1 MTGCASSLAV
11 EANSHD
17 SESKSMCSQ
26 KSTAIARTGLLF
38 ILMTCSLVKA
48 AEPMERNW
56 KIDGVSRQALVA
68 VPDSARQAPAPVVF
82 VFHGHGGNMRQAA
95 RSFRIH
101 ELWNEAIVVY
111 MQGLNTPGQLTD
123 PEGKRPGWQKEKGD
137 QKDRD
142 LKFFDEV
149 LKSLKQDYKVD
160 EKRIFSTGH
169 SNGGGFTY
177 LLWSERP
184 DVFAA
189 FAPSGSAALKVRNN
203 LTPRPMLHIAGGNDP
218 LVKYAW
224 QAMMIDSIKKRNQ
237 CEAGK
242 PWEEKC
248 TQFPSKI
255 GAPVVTFV
263 TSQGHKFP
271 SEAPELIVK
280 FFQQY

>member
-1 MTGCASSLAV
+1 MFRQKFMLSLA
-11 EANSHD
+11 A
-17 SESKSMCSQ
+17 
-26 KSTAIARTGLLF
+26 GLLVMF
-38 ILMTCSLVKA
+38 SGLVQA
-48 AEPMERNW
+48 AEPKPRTWTIE
-56 KIDGVSRQALVA
+56 GVSREAIIV
-68 VPDSARQAPAPVVF
+68 VPDAAKQTASPLVF
-82 VFHGHGGNMRQAA
+82 VFHGHGGNMRQVA

-101 ELWNEAIVVY
+101 ELWDEAIVVY

-142 LKFFDEV
+142 LRFFDEV

-189 FAPSGSAALKVRNN
+189 FAPSGSAALRLKNT
-203 LTPRPMLHIAGGNDP
+203 LKPKPMLHIAGDNDP

-224 QAMMIDSIKKRNQ
+224 QTMMIDSVKKTNQ
-237 CEAGK
+237 CEEGQ

-255 GAPVVTFV
+255 GAPVITFV

-271 SEAPELIVK
+271 PEAPALIVK
-280 FFQQY
+280 FFKQY

>member
-1 MTGCASSLAV
+1 
-11 EANSHD
+11 
-17 SESKSMCSQ
+17 
-26 KSTAIARTGLLF
+26 
-38 ILMTCSLVKA
+38 
-48 AEPMERNW
+48 
-56 KIDGVSRQALVA
+56 
-68 VPDSARQAPAPVVF
+68 
-82 VFHGHGGNMRQAA
+82 MRQVA

-101 ELWNEAIVVY
+101 ELWDEAIVVY

-184 DVFAA
+184 DVFSA
-189 FAPSGSAALKVRNN
+189 FAPSGSAALKVKNN
-203 LTPRPMLHIAGGNDP
+203 LKPKPMLHIAGDNDP

-224 QAMMIDSIKKRNQ
+224 QTMMIDSVKKTNQ
-237 CEAGK
+237 CEEGQ

-255 GAPVVTFV
+255 GAPVITFV

-271 SEAPELIVK
+271 AEAPALIVK
-280 FFQQY
+280 FFKQY

>member
-1 MTGCASSLAV
+1 
-11 EANSHD
+11 
-17 SESKSMCSQ
+17 
-26 KSTAIARTGLLF
+26 
-38 ILMTCSLVKA
+38 
-48 AEPMERNW
+48 
-56 KIDGVSRQALVA
+56 
-68 VPDSARQAPAPVVF
+68 
-82 VFHGHGGNMRQAA
+82 
-95 RSFRIH
+95 
-101 ELWNEAIVVY
+101 

-189 FAPSGSAALKVRNN
+189 FAPSGSAALKVKNN
-203 LTPRPMLHIAGGNDP
+203 LKPKPMLHIAGDNDP

-224 QAMMIDSIKKRNQ
+224 QTMMIDSVKKTNQ
-237 CEAGK
+237 CEEGQ

-255 GAPVVTFV
+255 GAPVITFV

-271 SEAPELIVK
+271 AEAPALIVK
-280 FFQQY
+280 FFKQY

>member
-1 MTGCASSLAV
+1 MF
-11 EANSHD
+11 H
-17 SESKSMCSQ
+17 Q
-26 KSTAIARTGLLF
+26 KSVVHVVAGLLV
-38 ILMTCSLVKA
+38 LTCGLLNA
-48 AEPMERNW
+48 AEPKPRTW
-56 KIDGVSRQALVA
+56 AIDVVSREAIIA
-68 VPDSARQAPAPVVF
+68 VPDAARKTASPLVF
-82 VFHGHGGNMRQAA
+82 VFHGHGGNMRQVA

-101 ELWNEAIVVY
+101 ELWGEAIVVY

-203 LTPRPMLHIAGGNDP
+203 LKPKPMLHIAGDNDP

-224 QAMMIDSIKKRNQ
+224 QTMMIDSVKKMNQ
-237 CEAGK
+237 CEEGK
-242 PWEEKC
+242 PWEETC

-255 GAPVVTFV
+255 GAPVITFV

-271 SEAPELIVK
+271 AEAPALIVK
-280 FFQQY
+280 FFKQY

>member
-1 MTGCASSLAV
+1 
-11 EANSHD
+11 
-17 SESKSMCSQ
+17 
-26 KSTAIARTGLLF
+26 
-38 ILMTCSLVKA
+38 
-48 AEPMERNW
+48 
-56 KIDGVSRQALVA
+56 
-68 VPDSARQAPAPVVF
+68 VF
-82 VFHGHGGNMRQAA
+82 VFHGHGGNMRQVS

-101 ELWNEAIVVY
+101 ELWSEAIVVY

-149 LKSLKQDYKVD
+149 LKSLKQDCKVD

-189 FAPSGSAALKVRNN
+189 FAPSGSAALKVKNN
-203 LTPRPMLHIAGGNDP
+203 LKPKPMLHIAGDNDP

-224 QAMMIDSIKKRNQ
+224 QTMMIDSVKKTNQ
-237 CEAGK
+237 CEEGQ
-242 PWEEKC
+242 PWEQKC

-255 GAPVVTFV
+255 GAPVITFV

-271 SEAPELIVK
+271 PEAPALIVK
-280 FFQQY
+280 FFKQY

>member
-1 MTGCASSLAV
+1 MRFQKLLLMVLVSLLLLSSGIV
-11 EANSHD
+11 N
-17 SESKSMCSQ
+17 
-26 KSTAIARTGLLF
+26 
-38 ILMTCSLVKA
+38 A
-48 AEPMERNW
+48 AELKQRDWMIE
-56 KIDGVSRQALVA
+56 GVTRQALVA
-68 VPDSARQAPAPVVF
+68 VPDSAKQVPSPLVF
-82 VFHGHGGNMRQAA
+82 VFHGHGGNMRQVA

-101 ELWNEAIVVY
+101 ELWDQAIVVY

-142 LKFFDEV
+142 LQFFDEV
-149 LKSLKQDYKVD
+149 LKSLKQDCKVD
-160 EKRIFSTGH
+160 EKRVFSTGH

-203 LTPRPMLHIAGGNDP
+203 LKPKPMLHIAGDNDP

-224 QAMMIDSIKKRNQ
+224 QTMMIDAVKKINQ
-237 CEAGK
+237 CGEGI
-242 PWEEKC
+242 PWEETC

-255 GAPVVTFV
+255 SAPVITFV

-271 SEAPELIVK
+271 PEAPALIVK
-280 FFQQY
+280 FFKQY

>member
-1 MTGCASSLAV
+1 MRFQKLLLMVFVSLLLVSSGMV
-11 EANSHD
+11 N
-17 SESKSMCSQ
+17 
-26 KSTAIARTGLLF
+26 
-38 ILMTCSLVKA
+38 A
-48 AEPMERNW
+48 AELKQRDWMIE
-56 KIDGVSRQALVA
+56 GVTRQALVA
-68 VPDSARQAPAPVVF
+68 VPDSAKQVPSPLVF
-82 VFHGHGGNMRQAA
+82 VFHGHGGNMRQVA

-101 ELWNEAIVVY
+101 ELWDQSIVVY

-142 LKFFDEV
+142 LQFFDEV
-149 LKSLKQDYKVD
+149 LKSLKQDCKVD
-160 EKRIFSTGH
+160 EKRVFSTGH

-189 FAPSGSAALKVRNN
+189 FAPSGSAALKIRNN
-203 LTPRPMLHIAGGNDP
+203 LKPKPMLHIAGDNDP

-224 QAMMIDSIKKRNQ
+224 QTMMIDAVKKINQ
-237 CEAGK
+237 CGEGT
-242 PWEEKC
+242 PWEETC

-255 GAPVVTFV
+255 NAPVITFV

-271 SEAPELIVK
+271 PEAPALIVK
-280 FFQQY
+280 FFKQY

>member
-1 MTGCASSLAV
+1 MMFCLKSILSIAASLLVITS
-11 EANSHD
+11 
-17 SESKSMCSQ
+17 
-26 KSTAIARTGLLF
+26 GLLN
-38 ILMTCSLVKA
+38 A
-48 AEPMERNW
+48 AEPKPRMW
-56 KIDGVSRQALVA
+56 TIDGVSREALIA
-68 VPDSARQAPAPVVF
+68 TPESAKQTASPLVF
-82 VFHGHGGNMRQAA
+82 VFHGHGGNMRQVA

-149 LKSLKQDYKVD
+149 LKTLKQDYKVD

-189 FAPSGSAALKVRNN
+189 FAPSGSAALKVKNT
-203 LTPRPMLHIAGGNDP
+203 LKPRPMLHIAGDNDP

-224 QAMMIDSIKKRNQ
+224 QTMMIDSVKKTNQ
-237 CEAGK
+237 CEEGQ

-255 GAPVVTFV
+255 GAPVITFV

-271 SEAPELIVK
+271 AEAPALIVK
-280 FFQQY
+280 FFKQY

>member
-1 MTGCASSLAV
+1 MYP
-11 EANSHD
+11 
-17 SESKSMCSQ
+17 Q
-26 KSTAIARTGLLF
+26 KSLLIVSAGLL
-38 ILMTCSLVKA
+38 LLTCSMVNA
-48 AEPMERNW
+48 AEPRERDW
-56 KIDGVSRQALVA
+56 TIDGVSRQALVA
-68 VPDSARQAPAPVVF
+68 VPDSRKQAPAPLVF
-82 VFHGHGGNMRQAA
+82 VFHGHGGNVRQVA

-142 LKFFDEV
+142 LRFFDEV

-160 EKRIFSTGH
+160 DKRVFSTGH
-169 SNGGGFTY
+169 SNGGAFTY

-203 LTPRPMLHIAGGNDP
+203 LKPKPMLHIAGDNDP

-224 QAMMIDSIKKRNQ
+224 QTMMIDAVKKINQ
-237 CEAGK
+237 CGEGS

-248 TQFPSKI
+248 TQFPSEI
-255 GAPVVTFV
+255 GAPVITYV

-271 SEAPELIVK
+271 PEAPALIVK
-280 FFQQY
+280 FFKQY

>member
-1 MTGCASSLAV
+1 MSSITFVSKSPVAADHLSPGDILMFRQKFMLSLA
-11 EANSHD
+11 A
-17 SESKSMCSQ
+17 
-26 KSTAIARTGLLF
+26 GLLVMF
-38 ILMTCSLVKA
+38 SGLVQA
-48 AEPMERNW
+48 AEPKPRTWTIE
-56 KIDGVSRQALVA
+56 GVSREAIIA
-68 VPDSARQAPAPVVF
+68 VPDAAKQTASPLVF
-82 VFHGHGGNMRQAA
+82 VFHGHGGNMRQVA

-101 ELWNEAIVVY
+101 ELWDEAIVVY

-137 QKDRD
+137 QMDRD

-189 FAPSGSAALKVRNN
+189 FAPSGSAALRLKNT
-203 LTPRPMLHIAGGNDP
+203 LKPKPMLHIAGDNDP

-224 QAMMIDSIKKRNQ
+224 QTMMIDSVKKTNQ
-237 CEAGK
+237 CEEGQ

-255 GAPVVTFV
+255 GAPVITFV

-271 SEAPELIVK
+271 PEAPALIVK
-280 FFQQY
+280 FFKQY

>member
-1 MTGCASSLAV
+1 MRFQKLLLMVLVSLLLVSSGMV
-11 EANSHD
+11 N
-17 SESKSMCSQ
+17 
-26 KSTAIARTGLLF
+26 
-38 ILMTCSLVKA
+38 A
-48 AEPMERNW
+48 AELKQRDWMIE
-56 KIDGVSRQALVA
+56 GVTRQALVA
-68 VPDSARQAPAPVVF
+68 VPDSAKQVPSPLVF
-82 VFHGHGGNMRQAA
+82 VFHGHGGNMRQVA

-101 ELWNEAIVVY
+101 ELWDQAIVVY

-142 LKFFDEV
+142 LQFFDEV
-149 LKSLKQDYKVD
+149 LKSLKQDCKVD
-160 EKRIFSTGH
+160 EKRVFSTGH

-203 LTPRPMLHIAGGNDP
+203 LKPKPMLHIAGDNDP

-224 QAMMIDSIKKRNQ
+224 QTMMIDAVKKINQ
-237 CEAGK
+237 CAEGT
-242 PWEEKC
+242 PWEETC

-255 GAPVVTFV
+255 RAPVITFV

-271 SEAPELIVK
+271 PEAPALIVK
-280 FFQQY
+280 FFKQY

>member
-1 MTGCASSLAV
+1 MFRQ
-11 EANSHD
+11 
-17 SESKSMCSQ
+17 KSMLIMASC
-26 KSTAIARTGLLF
+26 LLV
-38 ILMTCSLVKA
+38 MTCSLLSA
-48 AEPMERNW
+48 AEPKPRTWTIE
-56 KIDGVSRQALVA
+56 GVPREAIIA
-68 VPDSARQAPAPVVF
+68 VPDAAKQTASPLVF
-82 VFHGHGGNMRQAA
+82 VFHGHGGNMRQVA

-123 PEGKRPGWQKEKGD
+123 PDGKRPGWQKEKGD

-142 LKFFDEV
+142 LKFFNEV

-189 FAPSGSAALKVRNN
+189 FAPSGSAALKVKNT
-203 LTPRPMLHIAGGNDP
+203 LKPKPMLHIAGDNDP
-218 LVKYAW
+218 LVKYTW
-224 QAMMIDSIKKRNQ
+224 QTMMIDSVKKTNQ
-237 CEAGK
+237 CEEGK

-255 GAPVVTFV
+255 GAPVITFV

-271 SEAPELIVK
+271 PEAPALIVK
-280 FFQQY
+280 FFKQY